1 MKSKSALQNTS
12 IKLANWT
19 STNESSILQ
28 EMLKKSTSPDI
39 ISFALGLP
47 ASEYFPIDDF
57 KSALEKILTQ
67 DERTL
72 QYQPPLNSLKEHIVE
87 LMKLRGVTCDSS
99 EIFLTTGAQQ
109 GANLLVSILL
119 DRKQSVFQ

>member
-87 LMKLRGVTCDSS
+87 LMKKFEKCKSFQKY
-99 EIFLTTGAQQ
+99 FLSPGYR
-109 GANLLVSILL
+109 LL
-119 DRKQSVFQ
+119 D